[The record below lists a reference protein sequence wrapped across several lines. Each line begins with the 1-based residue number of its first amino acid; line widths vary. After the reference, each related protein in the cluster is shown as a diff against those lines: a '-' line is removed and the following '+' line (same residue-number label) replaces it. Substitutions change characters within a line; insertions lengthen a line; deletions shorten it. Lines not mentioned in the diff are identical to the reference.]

1 MSTSPQGTPK
11 TRIEKQLDPQNDK
24 GALGFLKWARAA
36 LPTPVFAEVLAAA
49 KAQSAQYSAQGLSG
63 VFGDAPSTDSPLT
76 TLTFNA
82 DAWAPTD
89 ALNSVASAQPA
100 SSDWASAISSAL
112 QVAGQA
118 YLTKTQVDAMNSIA
132 QVNIQRAQ
140 QGLPPLPSD
149 PSLYGVPGP
158 SVNVGLSAATTK
170 TLMIGGGLLLGVW
183 VLTSVLGG
191 KRGGGGGRAVAAR

>member
-1 MSTSPQGTPK
+1 MSTSAQGTPK

-36 LPTPVFAEVLAAA
+36 LPSPVFAQVLQAAQ
-49 KAQSAQYSAQGLSG
+49 AQSAQYRSAGLSG

-82 DAWAPTD
+82 DSWAPTD
-89 ALNSVASAQPA
+89 ALNAVASSAPA

-170 TLMIGGGLLLGVW
+170 TLMYGGAILAGVW
-183 VLTSVLGG
+183 LLTSLVGG
-191 KRGGGGGRAVAAR
+191 KRGSGALAKR